1 MVYSYGYTQL
11 KNLHFFLFYV
21 KILFKKLFYN
31 IIRRRRKMK
40 KIKVDE
46 ELCTGCGIC
55 ADICPEVFEMQD
67 DLSVVKTS
75 EASGE
80 IADKVKEAQESCP
93 TEAITSEE

>member
-1 MVYSYGYTQL
+1 
-11 KNLHFFLFYV
+11 
-21 KILFKKLFYN
+21 
-31 IIRRRRKMK
+31 
-40 KIKVDE
+40 
-46 ELCTGCGIC
+46 
-55 ADICPEVFEMQD
+55 MQD